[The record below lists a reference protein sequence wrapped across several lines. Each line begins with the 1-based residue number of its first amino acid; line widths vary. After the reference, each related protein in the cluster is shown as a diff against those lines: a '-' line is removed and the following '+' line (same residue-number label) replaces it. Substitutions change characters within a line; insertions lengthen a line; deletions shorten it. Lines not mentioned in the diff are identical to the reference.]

1 MTEMPTAAA
10 AAAAIEMAFL
20 MRSRELLRALSSCR
34 DRVSGHNEW
43 AQKSQSE
50 MGIELNLT
58 AQRPALSL
66 L

>member
-1 MTEMPTAAA
+1 
-10 AAAAIEMAFL
+10 
-20 MRSRELLRALSSCR
+20 LRALSSCR